1 MDFVGWSNNAC
12 FLAVTTAVA
21 QCFSYNRTLALGILC
36 SGSGLGSIC
45 FPLLFRA
52 IVLVYT
58 LRGVFFFIARF
69 KLNFT
74 VAAFLFYAG
83 RHEKLQGN
91 MLETKMDNELKP
103 LISPQY
109 EKESTFA
116 AGHVHKNYF
125 SRLTSFLKSFCT
137 LKLLAVCLWNF
148 TYVYGLFG
156 YVMYFPLYAEEL
168 LLTKFQVA
176 TLVSIFGTSDFF
188 GKIVIGVLAGLPWVS
203 KYTMTSVNLIIVAF
217 LTILLP
223 SILVS
228 GPVYYLCM
236 CHMAV
241 FGLFTGGLFGLLG
254 AFIVDAVGVEN
265 AGTGTAP
272 KYG

>member
-1 MDFVGWSNNAC
+1 MLFIQPN
-12 FLAVTTAVA
+12 L
-21 QCFSYNRTLALGILC
+21 
-36 SGSGLGSIC
+36 SIRNIIFRIRSRFKC

-58 LRGVFFFIARF
+58 LRGVFFFIAGF
-69 KLNFT
+69 KLNVT

-109 EKESTFA
+109 EKDSSFA

-148 TYVYGLFG
+148 TYVYGLYG

-176 TLVSIFGTSDFF
+176 TLVSIFG
-188 GKIVIGVLAGLPWVS
+188 KIVMGVLAGLPWVS
-203 KYTMTSVNLIIVAF
+203 RYTLTSVNLIIVAF

-236 CHMAV
+236 CHSSGECSARGQRNFRSFLRIQDV
-241 FGLFTGGLFGLLG
+241 LPVWDPLP
-254 AFIVDAVGVEN
+254 VG
-265 AGTGTAP
+265 
-272 KYG
+272 